1 MRCPTHPPRPTPSTL
16 GSPDGLCFAAVFV
29 LSVTLTGLSYTAPY
43 ISIGPYATGSFQ
55 STFDYLHHRA
65 SYDTPYRHI
74 TRYSLPLSYD
84 WGDPQTA
91 GAFCPYKKLTNG
103 TQINTLALI
112 DELYKAEAYVQAAA
126 NITNLRDRGITVT
139 FAVGASMLFC
149 TFRSVRQA

>member
-1 MRCPTHPPRPTPSTL
+1 
-16 GSPDGLCFAAVFV
+16 

-43 ISIGPYATGSFQ
+43 VSIGPYATGSFGRCSHYVCEACCQ
-55 STFDYLHHRA
+55 STFYYLHHWA
-65 SYDTPYRHI
+65 SYDTPDRHI

-139 FAVGASMLFC
+139 FAVGASMLFWLNVP
-149 TFRSVRQA
+149 SVVFDKPNRCV